1 MEEDGAAAT
10 TEKFKVEVVPR
21 HVFAP
26 KIQRV
31 ARGPCRLNLWEWLI
45 LTPSRPMHMIRV
57 VQKPTCMNEAS
68 QNAKLEEV
76 EMPMIFWEG
85 GEATCLANGAEYW
98 GVR

>member
-10 TEKFKVEVVPR
+10 TEKSKVEVVPR

-31 ARGPCRLNLWEWLI
+31 ARGPCRLNMWEWLI

-68 QNAKLEEV
+68 QNAEFRRRRDAHDLL
-76 EMPMIFWEG
+76 G
-85 GEATCLANGAEYW
+85 RGRGNLLGEW
-98 GVR
+98 G